1 MKHKISRIGLLTVL
15 PLLLTAFALLSI
27 SEADAYESEEI
38 VIKTSNSTL
47 KLVSGEEYITP
58 IIVIIGIEQWWI

>member
-1 MKHKISRIGLLTVL
+1 MKHKISRIGLLTIL

-58 IIVIIGIEQWWI
+58 IIVIIGIEQ

>member
-27 SEADAYESEEI
+27 SEADAFESEEI
-38 VIKTSNSTL
+38 IIQTSNSTF

-58 IIVIIGIEQWWI
+58 IIVIIGIEQ

>member
-38 VIKTSNSTL
+38 IIQTSNSTL
-47 KLVSGEEYITP
+47 KLVSSEEYITP
-58 IIVIIGIEQWWI
+58 IIIIIGIEQ